1 MSNISETF
9 ANCGSKSLKWP
20 KSPPS
25 KVLQLEEDL
34 STWCKVLDIFRELLN
49 VSSQMESALAFPCV
63 SLHSALQKGDIFS
76 PHCLPISNTDYV
88 FTTDKRNSKCISLA
102 TCTTRS
108 DFAYWLVSKNLI
120 HLLNKLVLLQAGD
133 AEWTTVRVGASRQS
147 SQVDSE
153 VANPFSSIYAL

>member
-1 MSNISETF
+1 MQQFFPWGVAIPIHFCIVSNIAETF
-9 ANCGSKSLKWP
+9 AKCGSKSLKWP

-76 PHCLPISNTDYV
+76 PHCLPISNTDY
-88 FTTDKRNSKCISLA
+88 TTDKRKSKCISLA
-102 TCTTRS
+102 TCATPS
-108 DFAYWLVSKNLI
+108 DCFCILTGKQKFDPSS
-120 HLLNKLVLLQAGD
+120 
-133 AEWTTVRVGASRQS
+133 EWACSSPGWCSRVD
-147 SQVDSE
+147 DS
-153 VANPFSSIYAL
+153 